1 MLKGTSLKATAAIV
15 LLLCLACTVSHA
27 GGEDGTHSGK
37 EGIISLA
44 EKTMELTGDERRDEA
59 AGIFREGMKSGNLL
73 VTTYGSAL
81 LGFHYLLEHI
91 PDSALFYLSNAII
104 ISESDRSGHS
114 GHRKEY
120 DYIISQ
126 TYNNISLYYLNYS
139 LDYYKASEYLF
150 KALEHCSRDDQ
161 NTFYPLV
168 LSNLTLVHYYRKDT
182 SGMEYA
188 RALSDW
194 SARNDGL
201 FAFHADY
208 CLALMHYIKE
218 EYGPAKDYALKAIG
232 RIGGP
237 DNDRFKRELIFAY
250 NILGKIYIETGDMGP
265 ALDALEKAA
274 RFAREG
280 TQSDI
285 TDTYLSLGNLYIEQK
300 DYAKALE
307 TMLTGISLC
316 KEDTVEVHYNEL
328 LERISYIYTLENDYR
343 NAFRYYMLF
352 HDNEKE
358 LYDRNKEYALG
369 EIRAK
374 YNLEQYE
381 NRLKEQEIVVLK
393 RNRQLILLSF
403 AVIII
408 LSAGG
413 AVWYFYYKKNKYYE
427 AIVKQYRERVS
438 LDRQIREMGGGKN
451 PDKYNKSSLSE
462 NKGNDLWE
470 KVRTS
475 MEGDKAYHD
484 SDLTIDKLAEK
495 LETNRS
501 YLSRVINEHSG
512 MNFNQYI
519 NKYRIEE
526 AIRLI
531 TESGGNCLLK
541 TLAFDLGFKSTSG
554 FNKSFSKETGVPPSV
569 FSDKCR
575 N

>member
-27 GGEDGTHSGK
+27 GREDGTHSGK

-44 EKTMELTGDERRDEA
+44 EKTMELTGDERRNEA
-59 AGIFREGMKSGNLL
+59 SGIFREGMKSGNLL

-114 GHRKEY
+114 GHGKEY

-208 CLALMHYIKE
+208 CMALMHYIKE

-250 NILGKIYIETGDMGP
+250 NILGKIYIETDDMAP
-265 ALDALEKAA
+265 ALDALKKAA

-438 LDRQIREMGGGKN
+438 LDRQIREMGGGKIRTNTTN
-451 PDKYNKSSLSE
+451 PPCRK
-462 NKGNDLWE
+462 
-470 KVRTS
+470 T
-475 MEGDKAYHD
+475 KA
-484 SDLTIDKLAEK
+484 T
-495 LETNRS
+495 
-501 YLSRVINEHSG
+501 
-512 MNFNQYI
+512 
-519 NKYRIEE
+519 
-526 AIRLI
+526 
-531 TESGGNCLLK
+531 
-541 TLAFDLGFKSTSG
+541 TSG
-554 FNKSFSKETGVPPSV
+554 KRSGQAWRET
-569 FSDKCR
+569 R
-575 N
+575 HITTATLR